1 MGARL
6 FEESG
11 RAMAIERPD
20 NPRCL
25 IPEERLRSRVREL
38 AKEIEETYLGKE
50 PFVAICVLKGSF
62 VFFSD
67 LIREIDLPMSCDFL
81 GITGYGSRP
90 KQSGEV
96 RVTLDLSSSIAG
108 KHVLLVEDVIDSG
121 TTLQFLMQT
130 LEARKPASLK
140 VCSLFLKP
148 HTLRS
153 PFEIDFVGFQIG
165 DEYVVGY
172 GIDHQERYRG
182 LSYIGAVER
191 PL

>member
-1 MGARL
+1 
-6 FEESG
+6 
-11 RAMAIERPD
+11 MAIERPD

-25 IPEERLRSRVREL
+25 IPEERLQSRVREL
-38 AKEIEETYLGKE
+38 AREIEEHYQGKE
-50 PFVAICVLKGSF
+50 PLVAVCVLKGSF

-67 LIREIDLPMSCDFL
+67 LIRNVDLPMSCDFL
-81 GITGYGSRP
+81 GVSSYGSRP
-90 KQSGEV
+90 KSSGEV
-96 RVTLDLSSSIAG
+96 RVTLDLSSSVAG

-121 TTLQFLMQT
+121 TTLQYLMQT

-148 HTLRS
+148 HTVRT
-153 PFEIDFVGFQIG
+153 PYEIDFVGFQIG

>member
-1 MGARL
+1 
-6 FEESG
+6 
-11 RAMAIERPD
+11 MAIERPD

-25 IPEERLRSRVREL
+25 IPEERLRSRVLEL
-38 AKEIEETYLGKE
+38 AKEIEEHYQGKE

-67 LIREIDLPMSCDFL
+67 LIRAIDLPLSCDFL
-81 GITGYGSRP
+81 GVTSYGARP
-90 KQSGEV
+90 RDSGEV
-96 RVTLDLSSSIAG
+96 RITLDLSTSIAG
-108 KHVLLVEDVIDSG
+108 KHVLLVEDVVDSG
-121 TTLQFLMQT
+121 TTLQFMMQS

-140 VCSLFLKP
+140 VCTLFLKP
-148 HTLRS
+148 HTVRT
-153 PFEIDFVGFQIG
+153 PYEIDFVGFQIG

-172 GIDHQERYRG
+172 GIDHKDRYRG

>member
-1 MGARL
+1 MV
-6 FEESG
+6 
-11 RAMAIERPD
+11 IERPD

-38 AKEIEETYLGKE
+38 AKEVEEHYQGKE
-50 PFVAICVLKGSF
+50 PLVAICVLKGAF

-67 LIREIDLPMSCDFL
+67 LIRQVDLPMNCDFL
-81 GITGYGSRP
+81 GVTSYGSRP
-90 KQSGEV
+90 RQSGEV
-96 RVTLDLSSSIAG
+96 RITLDLSASIAG

-121 TTLQFLMQT
+121 TTLQFLLQS

-140 VCSLFLKP
+140 VCTLFLKP
-148 HTLRS
+148 HTLRT
-153 PFEIDFVGFQIG
+153 PYEIDFVGFQIG

-172 GIDHQERYRG
+172 GIDHQDRYRG

>member
-1 MGARL
+1 
-6 FEESG
+6 
-11 RAMAIERPD
+11 MAVERPD

-25 IPEERLRSRVREL
+25 IPEERLRSRVSEL
-38 AKEIEETYLGKE
+38 SKEIEEHYLDKE
-50 PFVAICVLKGSF
+50 PVVAICVLKGSF
-62 VFFSD
+62 VFFAD
-67 LIREIDLPMSCDFL
+67 LIRGIDLPMSCDFL
-81 GITGYGSRP
+81 GVSSYGNRP
-90 KQSGEV
+90 KASGEV
-96 RVTLDLSSSIAG
+96 KITLDLSQSIAG

-121 TTLQFLMQT
+121 TTLQFMMQT

-140 VCSLFLKP
+140 VCSLFSKP

-153 PFEIDFVGFQIG
+153 PYEIDFVGFQIG

>member
-1 MGARL
+1 
-6 FEESG
+6 
-11 RAMAIERPD
+11 MAIERPD

-25 IPEERLRSRVREL
+25 IPEERLRNRVREL
-38 AKEIEETYLGKE
+38 AKEIEEHYDGKE
-50 PFVAICVLKGSF
+50 PLVAICVLKGSF

-67 LIREIDLPMSCDFL
+67 LVRAIDLPMSCDFL
-81 GITGYGSRP
+81 GVTSYSSRP
-90 KQSGEV
+90 KQSGEI

-121 TTLQFLMQT
+121 NTLQYMMQT

-140 VCSLFLKP
+140 VCTLFLKP
-148 HTLRS
+148 YTLRS
-153 PFEIDFVGFQIG
+153 PYEIDFVGFQIG

>member
-1 MGARL
+1 
-6 FEESG
+6 
-11 RAMAIERPD
+11 MAIERPD

-25 IPEERLRSRVREL
+25 IPEERLRNRVMEL
-38 AKEIEETYLGKE
+38 AKEIEEHYQGKE
-50 PFVAICVLKGSF
+50 PLVAICVLKGSF

-67 LIREIDLPMSCDFL
+67 LIRAIDLPMSCDFL
-81 GITGYGSRP
+81 GVTSYSSRP

-96 RVTLDLSSSIAG
+96 KVTLDLSNSVAG

-121 TTLQFLMQT
+121 TTLQFMMQS

-153 PFEIDFVGFQIG
+153 PYEIDFVGFQIG

-182 LSYIGAVER
+182 LSYIGVVER

>member
-1 MGARL
+1 
-6 FEESG
+6 
-11 RAMAIERPD
+11 MAIERPD

-38 AKEIEETYLGKE
+38 AKEIEEHYQGKE

-67 LIREIDLPMSCDFL
+67 LVRSVDLPMNCEFL
-81 GITGYGSRP
+81 GVTSYSSRP

-96 RVTLDLSSSIAG
+96 RITLDLAGSVAG
-108 KHVLLVEDVIDSG
+108 KHVLIVEDVIDSG
-121 TTLQFLMQT
+121 TTLQYVMRS

-140 VCSLFLKP
+140 VCTLFLKP

-153 PFEIDFVGFQIG
+153 PYEIDFVGFQIG

-172 GIDHQERYRG
+172 GIDYAQRNRTLPH
-182 LSYIGAVER
+182 IGAVR
-191 PL
+191 FLK

>member
-1 MGARL
+1 
-6 FEESG
+6 
-11 RAMAIERPD
+11 MAVERPD

-25 IPEERLRSRVREL
+25 IPEERLLSRVKEL
-38 AKEIEETYLGKE
+38 AKEIEEHYQDKE
-50 PFVAICVLKGSF
+50 PLVAVCVLKGSF

-67 LIREIDLPMSCDFL
+67 LIRNIDLPMSCDFL
-81 GITGYGSRP
+81 GVSSYGSRP
-90 KQSGEV
+90 KNSGEV
-96 RVTLDLSSSIAG
+96 RCTLDLSGSIAG
-108 KHVLLVEDVIDSG
+108 KHVLLVEDVIDDG
-121 TTLQFLMQT
+121 ATLQFLMQT

-140 VCSLFLKP
+140 VCTLFLKP

-153 PFEIDFVGFQIG
+153 PYEIDFVGFQIG

-172 GIDHQERYRG
+172 GIDYQERYRG

>member
-1 MGARL
+1 
-6 FEESG
+6 
-11 RAMAIERPD
+11 MAIERPD

-38 AKEIEETYLGKE
+38 AKEIEESYRGAE
-50 PFVAICVLKGSF
+50 PMVAICVLKGSF

-67 LIREIDLPMSCDFL
+67 LIRGIDLPMSCDFL
-81 GITGYGSRP
+81 GITSYGSRP

-140 VCSLFLKP
+140 VCTLFLKP

-153 PFEIDFVGFQIG
+153 PYEIDYVGFQIG

>member
-1 MGARL
+1 
-6 FEESG
+6 
-11 RAMAIERPD
+11 
-20 NPRCL
+20 
-25 IPEERLRSRVREL
+25 V
-38 AKEIEETYLGKE
+38 
-50 PFVAICVLKGSF
+50 
-62 VFFSD
+62 
-67 LIREIDLPMSCDFL
+67 
-81 GITGYGSRP
+81 
-90 KQSGEV
+90 
-96 RVTLDLSSSIAG
+96 AG
-108 KHVLLVEDVIDSG
+108 KHILLVEDVIDSG

-130 LEARKPASLK
+130 LQARKPASLR

>member
-1 MGARL
+1 
-6 FEESG
+6 
-11 RAMAIERPD
+11 MAVERPD

-25 IPEERLRSRVREL
+25 IPEDRLRARVREL
-38 AKEIEETYLGKE
+38 AKEIEENYQGHE
-50 PFVAICVLKGSF
+50 PLVAICVLKGSF

-67 LIREIDLPMSCDFL
+67 LVRAIDLPMSCDFL
-81 GITGYGSRP
+81 GISSYGSRP

-96 RVTLDLSSSIAG
+96 RVTLDLSASIAG

-121 TTLQFLMQT
+121 ATLQFMIQSLQ
-130 LEARKPASLK
+130 ARQPASLR
-140 VCSLFLKP
+140 VCTLFLKP

-153 PFEIDFVGFQIG
+153 PYEIDFVGFQIG

>member
-1 MGARL
+1 
-6 FEESG
+6 
-11 RAMAIERPD
+11 MAIERPD

-38 AKEIEETYLGKE
+38 AKEIEEYYQGRE
-50 PFVAICVLKGSF
+50 PLVAVCVLKGSF

-67 LIREIDLPMSCDFL
+67 LIRAVDLPMSCDFL
-81 GITGYGSRP
+81 GVTSYSSRP
-90 KQSGEV
+90 AQSGEV
-96 RVTLDLSSSIAG
+96 KITLDLASSIAG

-121 TTLQFLMQT
+121 TTLQYMLQA

-172 GIDHQERYRG
+172 GIDHQDRYRG

>member
-1 MGARL
+1 
-6 FEESG
+6 
-11 RAMAIERPD
+11 MAIERPD

-25 IPEERLRSRVREL
+25 IPEDRLRARVLEL
-38 AKEIEETYLGKE
+38 AKEIEEHFQGKE
-50 PFVAICVLKGSF
+50 PFTAICVMKGSF

-67 LIREIDLPMSCDFL
+67 LIRDIDLPLSCDFL
-81 GITGYGSRP
+81 GVTSYPNRP

-96 RVTLDLSSSIAG
+96 KINLDLGHSIAG

-121 TTLQFLMQT
+121 TTLQYLMRT

-140 VCSLFLKP
+140 VCTLFLKP
-148 HTLRS
+148 HTLRA
-153 PFEIDFVGFQIG
+153 PYEIDFVGFQIG

-172 GIDHQERYRG
+172 GIDYQDRYRG
-182 LSYIGAVER
+182 LSFVGVVER

>member
-1 MGARL
+1 MG
-6 FEESG
+6 
-11 RAMAIERPD
+11 IERPD

-25 IPEERLRSRVREL
+25 IPEERLRTRVKEL
-38 AKEIEETYLGKE
+38 AKEIEEAYSGKE
-50 PFVAICVLKGSF
+50 PLVFICVLKGSF

-67 LIREIDLPMSCDFL
+67 LIRQIELPLICDFL
-81 GITGYGSRP
+81 SITSYEFRP
-90 KQSGEV
+90 HSSGEV
-96 RVTLDLSSSIAG
+96 KITLDLSRSIAG
-108 KHVLLVEDVIDSG
+108 KHVVIVEDVIDSG
-121 TTLQFLMQT
+121 ESIQFLLQT
-130 LEARKPASLK
+130 IAARKPASLK

-182 LSYIGAVER
+182 LSYIGVVER

>member
-1 MGARL
+1 
-6 FEESG
+6 
-11 RAMAIERPD
+11 MAVERPD

-25 IPEERLRSRVREL
+25 IPEERLRNRVREL
-38 AKEIEETYLGKE
+38 AKEIEEYYQGKE
-50 PFVAICVLKGSF
+50 PLVAICVLKGSF

-67 LIREIDLPMSCDFL
+67 LIRAIDLPMSCDFL
-81 GITGYGSRP
+81 GVTSYSSRP

-96 RVTLDLSSSIAG
+96 KITLDLSASVAG

-121 TTLQFLMQT
+121 ATLQFMMQT
-130 LEARKPASLK
+130 LEARKPASLR
-140 VCSLFLKP
+140 VCSLFLKT
-148 HTLRS
+148 HTVRS
-153 PFEIDFVGFQIG
+153 PYEIDFVGFQIG

>member
-1 MGARL
+1 MT
-6 FEESG
+6 F
-11 RAMAIERPD
+11 ERPD

-25 IPEERLRSRVREL
+25 IPEERLRNRVREL
-38 AKEIEETYLGKE
+38 AKEVEEHYQGLE
-50 PFVAICVLKGSF
+50 PVVAICVLKGSF

-67 LIREIDLPMSCDFL
+67 LIRSVDLPLTCDFL
-81 GITGYGSRP
+81 GITSYPSRP

-96 RVTLDLSSSIAG
+96 KVTLDLASSVAG

-121 TTLQFLMQT
+121 NTLQYLMRT

-140 VCSLFLKP
+140 VCTLFLKT
-148 HTLRS
+148 HTVRA
-153 PFEIDFVGFQIG
+153 PYEIDFVGFQIG

-172 GIDHQERYRG
+172 GIDHQDRYRG